1 MSTKTDTDKQ
11 FFVFIKDPST
21 GKATRVALPGDVQIG
36 VKGSPSEL
44 QLLGR
49 LSLNTTEYI
58 AKNSNSGTVKISVD
72 DTVVGIIADST
83 LGTARITVY
92 LPATP
97 RDGQVVVIKD
107 GSGTAATRPID
118 ITSYS
123 LIDTLSTKTI
133 TDDFGSISV
142 YWLSGTWRTLFTS
155 AGGVAG
161 AAGVT
166 GVTGGVGPPGV
177 TGATGPAGAAG
188 STGVT
193 GVTGPAGA
201 NGVTGAT
208 GPAGPTGTPG
218 PTGVTGA
225 TGPAGATG
233 PTGPTGPIGP
243 NGVTGA
249 TGPNGPTG
257 FTGATGPTGPQG
269 NVGPNGVTGVTG
281 PTGAIGPN
289 GVTGATGP
297 TGPQGN
303 IGPNGVTGA
312 TGPTGPQGNIGPN
325 GVTGATGPTGPQGNI
340 GPNGVTGAT
349 GASGPTGPQG
359 NVGPNGVTG
368 ATGPTGPIGP
378 NGVTGVTGSTGPQ
391 GNIGPNGVTGATGPT
406 GPIGPNGVTGATG
419 PTGPIGNTG
428 STGPTGPAGVNAFT
442 TTTASYT
449 QPNAGASVTVS
460 VTNSTWMVAGQ
471 TIYIATGG
479 YYSVTSK
486 PDAISVI
493 LVNLGY
499 ASNAIPTS
507 TVTSP
512 KDVTPA
518 GIAGFTGV
526 TGATGPTGPQGNVG
540 PNGVTGVTGPTGA
553 IGPNGVTGATGP
565 TGPNG
570 ATGVTGVIG
579 PRITATDANGTIWWK
594 LDNTTIVYGNDAA
607 AGGPTLSAGVASA
620 TPDFTGI
627 FSSCVSFGAAQSL
640 TSGNSSVEPS
650 TSACTMS
657 CWVWVRSYTAGAVI
671 INKRYRNDATW
682 TTPFTSLYF
691 SLSNNTTDGAW
702 TPAFTVGAALNQP
715 SITGI
720 YKIPLNAWTLLAFTY
735 DGNNGMF
742 YINGTLASTTNVAGT
757 LDFGTHGPWDL
768 GGLHTSTQFF
778 DGQIDDVRVDS
789 VVRSAAYLRTQY
801 KQGIGLPD
809 P

>member
-249 TGPNGPTG
+249 TGPNGPPG
-257 FTGATGPTGPQG
+257 F
-269 NVGPNGVTGVTG
+269 
-281 PTGAIGPN
+281 
-289 GVTGATGP
+289 
-297 TGPQGN
+297 
-303 IGPNGVTGA
+303 
-312 TGPTGPQGNIGPN
+312 
-325 GVTGATGPTGPQGNI
+325 
-340 GPNGVTGAT
+340 
-349 GASGPTGPQG
+349 
-359 NVGPNGVTG
+359 
-368 ATGPTGPIGP
+368 
-378 NGVTGVTGSTGPQ
+378 
-391 GNIGPNGVTGATGPT
+391 
-406 GPIGPNGVTGATG
+406 
-419 PTGPIGNTG
+419 
-428 STGPTGPAGVNAFT
+428 
-442 TTTASYT
+442 
-449 QPNAGASVTVS
+449 
-460 VTNSTWMVAGQ
+460 
-471 TIYIATGG
+471 
-479 YYSVTSK
+479 
-486 PDAISVI
+486 
-493 LVNLGY
+493 
-499 ASNAIPTS
+499 
-507 TVTSP
+507 
-512 KDVTPA
+512 
-518 GIAGFTGV
+518 

-702 TPAFTVGAALNQP
+702 TPAFTVGAGLNQP